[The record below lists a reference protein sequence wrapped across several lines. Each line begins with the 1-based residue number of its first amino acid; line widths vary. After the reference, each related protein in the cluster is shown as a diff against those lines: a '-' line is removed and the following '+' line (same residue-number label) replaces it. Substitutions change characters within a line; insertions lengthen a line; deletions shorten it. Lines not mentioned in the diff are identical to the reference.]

1 MAPVNAK
8 RVYRLMK
15 KHGLLLE
22 RHTGRRRPREHDG
35 QVATI
40 RSKCRWCSDALEFT
54 CWNGEVVRV
63 AFALDCHD
71 REVIGW
77 VATTAGISGE
87 MIRDM
92 MVAASSSALATI
104 RAPHPVQWLSDNG
117 SIFAAHRTI
126 EIAVALN
133 LVPCFTPVESPESNG
148 MAEAFVKT
156 FKRDYVRVSPIPDA
170 ADRARPD
177 RCWMEDYNT
186 VHPHSRLGYRSPR
199 EYIACPNPPR
209 VRFNGVNSS
218 RGATGPLFSVRAGDD
233 RDARGEFA
241 HREAKIRNLRV
252 RMHRAHRFSVTTR
265 SSSTSGSVGM
275 VGRCAL
281 YRSAHAGA
289 NKWALAVRRCRR
301 L

>member
-1 MAPVNAK
+1 VKTISATLDVARSNVIKRRGGSRARRGPQERPGDVELAGAIRALVDTRPTYGYRRIAALLKRERRSDGLAPVNAK

-22 RHTGRRRPREHDG
+22 RHTGRRRAREHDG

-40 RSKCRWCSDALEFT
+40 RSNCRWCSDALEFT

-71 REVIGW
+71 REAISW

-92 MVAASSSALATI
+92 MVRSVEQRFGAI
-104 RAPHPVQWLSDNG
+104 RAPHAVQWLSDNG

-126 EIAVALN
+126 QIALALN

-170 ADRARPD
+170 ATALALIDA
-177 RCWMEDYNT
+177 WMEDYNT

-199 EYIACPNPPR
+199 EYILSQPVACP
-209 VRFNGVNSS
+209 V
-218 RGATGPLFSVRAGDD
+218 
-233 RDARGEFA
+233 
-241 HREAKIRNLRV
+241 
-252 RMHRAHRFSVTTR
+252 
-265 SSSTSGSVGM
+265 
-275 VGRCAL
+275 
-281 YRSAHAGA
+281 
-289 NKWALAVRRCRR
+289 
-301 L
+301 

>member
-1 MAPVNAK
+1 VKTVSTTLGVARSNVLERRDGKRPRRGAQERAGDVDLAGAIRRLVDTRPTYGYRRIAALLKRERRSEGNVPVNTK

-40 RSKCRWCSDALEFT
+40 RSNCRWCSDALEFT

-71 REVIGW
+71 REVISW

-92 MVAASSSALATI
+92 MVRCVEQRFGAI

-117 SIFAAHRTI
+117 SIFAAYRTI
-126 EIAVALN
+126 EIATALN
-133 LVPCFTPVESPESNG
+133 LVPCFTPVESPQSNG

-156 FKRDYVRVSPIPDA
+156 FKRDYVRVTPIPDA
-170 ADRARPD
+170 ATALALIDR
-177 RCWMEDYNT
+177 WMEDYNT

-199 EYIACPNPPR
+199 EYILSQPVACP
-209 VRFNGVNSS
+209 V
-218 RGATGPLFSVRAGDD
+218 
-233 RDARGEFA
+233 
-241 HREAKIRNLRV
+241 
-252 RMHRAHRFSVTTR
+252 
-265 SSSTSGSVGM
+265 
-275 VGRCAL
+275 
-281 YRSAHAGA
+281 
-289 NKWALAVRRCRR
+289 
-301 L
+301 

>member
-1 MAPVNAK
+1 VKTVSNTLGVARSNVIERRDGRRAQRGPQERAGDVELAGAIRRFVDARPTYGYRRIAALLKRERRSDGMAPVNAK

-15 KHGLLLE
+15 KQGLLLE

-40 RSKCRWCSDALEFT
+40 RSNCRWCSDALEFT

-71 REVIGW
+71 REAISW

-92 MVAASSSALATI
+92 MVRSVEQRFGAS

-126 EIAVALN
+126 EIALALN
-133 LVPCFTPVESPESNG
+133 LAPCFTPVESPESNG

-156 FKRDYVRVSPIPDA
+156 FKRDYVRVNPIPNAVTALALIDN
-170 ADRARPD
+170 
-177 RCWMEDYNT
+177 WMEDYNT

-199 EYIACPNPPR
+199 EYILSQPVACP
-209 VRFNGVNSS
+209 V
-218 RGATGPLFSVRAGDD
+218 
-233 RDARGEFA
+233 
-241 HREAKIRNLRV
+241 
-252 RMHRAHRFSVTTR
+252 
-265 SSSTSGSVGM
+265 
-275 VGRCAL
+275 
-281 YRSAHAGA
+281 
-289 NKWALAVRRCRR
+289 
-301 L
+301 